1 MWYFLIFFVIFLALF
16 AWYYTKKYKKM
27 VADGSVIK
35 RRPNFM
41 ESAEEFTLV
50 SIEPERMTESICTLE
65 FKHSRI
71 STKYNDERQLFKF
84 SAVTWEATLRRLS
97 YDDEQMTYRFQFEHW
112 KMTGTDMPR
121 DFMGMN
127 ELATSIEKLFVTL
140 DPNTSVVEIPLEVKE
155 KNTL

>member
-1 MWYFLIFFVIFLALF
+1 MWYFLICFAIFIALV
-16 AWYYTKKYKKM
+16 AWYYSKKYKQM

-41 ESAEEFTLV
+41 ENAEEFTLC
-50 SIEPERMTESICTLE
+50 SIEPERMTEEICRLE
-65 FKHSRI
+65 FKHSSI
-71 STKYNDERQLFKF
+71 SSKYNAERQFFKF
-84 SAVTWEATLRRLS
+84 SAATWEATLRRLS
-97 YDDEQMTYRFQFEHW
+97 YDDAQMTYRFQFEHW

-127 ELATSIEKLFVTL
+127 ELATSIEKLFVAL